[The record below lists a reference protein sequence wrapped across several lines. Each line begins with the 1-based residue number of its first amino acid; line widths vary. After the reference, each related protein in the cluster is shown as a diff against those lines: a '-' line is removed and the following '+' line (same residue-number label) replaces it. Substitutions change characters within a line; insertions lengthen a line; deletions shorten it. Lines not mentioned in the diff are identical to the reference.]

1 VVAADVPVR
10 PEIRWQVDPDDFVR
24 DATLPEY
31 VGFAQGFGATVI
43 AIAVSRA
50 SRLVDARRWLMLVD
64 STMVAR

>member
-1 VVAADVPVR
+1 VVAADVPIR

-43 AIAVSRA
+43 A
-50 SRLVDARRWLMLVD
+50 
-64 STMVAR
+64 